1 MIISKKQT
9 LFIPKPEDALHKAV
23 IQRLLINL
31 LDDREVASKILFKG
45 GTCAGM
51 LGWLDR
57 FSLDLDFDLRKKAQK
72 ELLRKKLAKIFQRLG
87 LTIKEEAKETLFY
100 VLKYQAPKE
109 KRNTLKLSIVEDP
122 PKANLYEAF
131 YLPQIDRFAKCQTK
145 ETMFAN
151 KLVAVIERYEK
162 HNAIA
167 GRDIYDIH
175 YFFSQGT
182 RYNKKVVEERRN
194 LGVKEYLEQLIGFM
208 KEKITEKIISQDL
221 NYLLSPER
229 FAQIRKTLK
238 IEVLSFLED
247 EIGRLA
253 LE

>member
-1 MIISKKQT
+1 MI
-9 LFIPKPEDALHKAV
+9 IPKPEDALHKAV
-23 IQRLLINL
+23 IYRLLINL
-31 LDDREVASKILFKG
+31 LDDRQIAQKILFKG

-57 FSLDLDFDLRKKAQK
+57 FSLDLDFDLRKKAP
-72 ELLRKKLAKIFQRLG
+72 KKVLKKRLVKIFKRLD

-109 KRNTLKLSIVEDP
+109 KRNTLKLSIVENP
-122 PKANLYEAF
+122 PKANLYEVF
-131 YLPQIDRFAKCQTK
+131 YLSQIDRFAKCQTK

-151 KLVAVIERYEK
+151 KLVAVIDRYEK
-162 HNAIA
+162 HKTIA

-182 RYNKKVVEERRN
+182 RYNKKVIGERRN
-194 LGVKEYLEQLIGFM
+194 LGAKEYLKQLIEFM
-208 KEKITEKIISQDL
+208 EEKVTEKIISQDL
-221 NYLLSPER
+221 NYLLSPGK
-229 FAQIRKTLK
+229 FAQIRTTLK

-253 LE
+253 LER

>member
-1 MIISKKQT
+1 MI
-9 LFIPKPEDALHKAV
+9 IPKPEDTLHKAV
-23 IQRLLINL
+23 IYRLLINL
-31 LDDREVASKILFKG
+31 LDDRQIAQKIFFKG

-57 FSLDLDFDLRKKAQK
+57 FSLDLDFDLKKKAPK
-72 ELLRKKLAKIFQRLG
+72 KVLRKRLVKIFKRLD

-122 PKANLYEAF
+122 PKANLYEVF
-131 YLPQIDRFAKCQTK
+131 CLPQIDRFAKCQTK

-151 KLVAVIERYEK
+151 KLVAVIDRYEK
-162 HNAIA
+162 HNTIA

-182 RYNKKVVEERRN
+182 RYNKKVIEERRN
-194 LGVKEYLEQLIGFM
+194 LGVQEYLEQLIGFI
-208 KEKITEKIISQDL
+208 KEKVTEKIISQDL
-221 NYLLSPER
+221 NYLLSPEK
-229 FAQIRKTLK
+229 FAQIRTTLK

-247 EIGRLA
+247 EIGRLV